1 MIRQFVCYSWFH
13 TSRALRNAAHT
24 LQHWKSSESPLMPFL
39 RCWSFYIHLSN
50 QIQRQTRREK
60 NSRDNGASQ
69 GALGRIVLS
78 AEDHLHW
85 TCVHTSQNHPL
96 PHLGQSWAG
105 IQLTTI
111 LSACILSSRPE
122 NLGSSTSSR
131 PYHTI
136 QNNWVSLLT
145 PHVDLAS
152 KDQSFLSISE
162 TSRGIVGIDQSP
174 VLDR

>member
-1 MIRQFVCYSWFH
+1 MLLFVSH
-13 TSRALRNAAHT
+13 
-24 LQHWKSSESPLMPFL
+24 KSSLTQCSARTPALKIFGITPYAIL

-50 QIQRQTRREK
+50 QIQRQTRRKKK
-60 NSRDNGASQ
+60 NSRDNSASQ
-69 GALGRIVLS
+69 GALGRVVLS

-85 TCVHTSQNHPL
+85 ACVHTSKNHPL

-122 NLGSSTSSR
+122 NLSSGTSSR